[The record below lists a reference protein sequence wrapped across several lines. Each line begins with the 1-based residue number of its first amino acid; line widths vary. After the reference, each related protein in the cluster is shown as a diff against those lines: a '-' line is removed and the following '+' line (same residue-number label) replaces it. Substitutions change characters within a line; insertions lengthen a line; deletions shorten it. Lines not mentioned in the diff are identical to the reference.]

1 MSITDTSRSDSS
13 STGIRKFFP
22 HPNQLTIST
31 GTGINRRLES
41 IPIINQPSIP
51 IQYQNVGD
59 DPNLQSDVT
68 NFFYNKVLKWINN
81 YADFKHLKKHYSFF
95 KNPSGKKYIYNM
107 LRLFVKKSKANWYDL
122 RDQQNYDI
130 VKKYL
135 KSKIGNI

>member
-1 MSITDTSRSDSS
+1 MSITDTSSSNYS

-31 GTGINRRLES
+31 GIGNNRRLES

-51 IQYQNVGD
+51 IQYQDVGD
-59 DPNLQSDVT
+59 NPNLQSDVT
-68 NFFYNKVLKWINN
+68 DFFYTKVLKWINKDI
-81 YADFKHLKKHYSFF
+81 DFKHLKKHYSFF
-95 KNPSGKKYIYNM
+95 KNHSGKKYIYNM

-122 RDQQNYDI
+122 REQNYDI